1 MNKTVMRFA
10 ILSLFSTAA
19 LAASVPHTFT
29 AGDLARAADMN
40 DNFTALT
47 TAVTALEAKVA
58 ALEAKVGPHTMASL
72 AGTYDVYEVAVD
84 VDDISGT
91 SKGIAGS
98 VASGTVVLDA
108 NGTGQFNTT
117 KEYRQVTVTRE
128 AVANVALST
137 DNVNVTST
145 RTIQSTTGQVNVTPD
160 ANTGSFTWSYSS
172 GVVTIVANG
181 NHDFAVAGQLL
192 LGTITGEGQ
201 TGIQIF
207 ARR

>member
-29 AGDLARAADMN
+29 AGDLARAQDMN
-40 DNFTALT
+40 ANFTALT

-84 VDDISGT
+84 VDNLTLT
-91 SKGIAGS
+91 STGIAGS

-108 NGTGQFNTT
+108 SGTGEFNTT
-117 KEYRQVTVTRE
+117 KTYRQVAVNRE
-128 AVANVALST
+128 AVADVALST
-137 DNVNVTST
+137 DNVNITTT
-145 RTIQSTTGQVNVTPD
+145 RTIQSTTSQVNVSSEGTS
-160 ANTGSFTWSYSS
+160 GSFTWSYSS
-172 GVVTIVANG
+172 GVLTIDNRG
-181 NHDFAVAGQLL
+181 FAVAGQLL
-192 LGTITGEGQ
+192 LGTLTGEGQ

-207 ARR
+207 VRR